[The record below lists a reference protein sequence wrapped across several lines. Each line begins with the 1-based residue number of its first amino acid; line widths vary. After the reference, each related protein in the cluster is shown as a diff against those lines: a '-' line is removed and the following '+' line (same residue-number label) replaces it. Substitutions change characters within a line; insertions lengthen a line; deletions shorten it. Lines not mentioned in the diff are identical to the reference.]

1 MKSIAEMKRI
11 DFLKGAVASLGCG
24 ALGCTFGFPQSDDLC
39 NNPKP
44 NLVFGVISDTHL
56 RTLKSRP
63 PPRPWWPDTFLRTA
77 LGYFRAANVDAVVHC
92 GDMANYGEVEAMQMH
107 ANVWNEIFPN
117 SRAPD
122 GHVVEKLF
130 VTGNHDA
137 EGENAN
143 KHVRELYSDPA
154 IRAREGL
161 SADMAGNW
169 ERIWGE
175 PYEDVWHKV
184 VKGYDF
190 FGAHWKVD
198 RMRMMKLVKKTLL
211 GKAADAQGIPQPQA
225 VREADAL
232 AGVRV
237 PPKPF
242 FLLTHSR
249 LLPPERNAISA
260 YKDRALAF
268 FGHNHESSTNWN
280 TIFYEPNTFPRIQ
293 VPPCISPDWDLK
305 FRGEANVTKFP
316 LLGKEK
322 AGRCRQGFLVEVY
335 DDKIV
340 IKRREFAEGGSLG
353 PDWILPLW
361 ECKVESVKCKV
372 ERMTSSGG
380 ARLSRPHPF
389 EKEELKKII
398 GCPQFK
404 AGAKLALTGLTG
416 LTGLSGALPQT
427 PNPNN
432 LVNPVKNFSEA
443 SSLCV
448 RIPLADGNPDS
459 RVYAYEVEVVGRA
472 APCPPQRSRGDRPT
486 KLVKATYAAG
496 CNMGIGHETDGG
508 VTTLLISADELPPGD
523 ELTVAV
529 RPLSSLG
536 TSGSPLVAKVRR
548 NSAV

>member
-1 MKSIAEMKRI
+1 MKRI
-11 DFLKGAVASLGCG
+11 DFLKGAFASLGCG
-24 ALGCTFGFPQSDDLC
+24 ALGCAFGLPDPDDLC
-39 NNPKP
+39 KSRKP
-44 NLVFGVISDTHL
+44 NLVLGVIADTHL

-63 PPRPWWPDTFLRTA
+63 PPKPWWPDTFLRTA
-77 LGYFRAANVDAVVHC
+77 LGYFRAENVDAVVHC

-107 ANVWNEIFPN
+107 ADVWNEIFPD

-154 IRAREGL
+154 IRAKEVL

-175 PYEDVWHKV
+175 PYEEAWHKV

-198 RMRMMKLVKKTLL
+198 RMRMMKLVKKTLS
-211 GKAADAQGIPQPQA
+211 GKADA
-225 VREADAL
+225 
-232 AGVRV
+232 AGFA
-237 PPKPF
+237 KPF
-242 FLLTHSR
+242 FMLTHSR
-249 LLPPERNAISA
+249 LLPPERNAIAA

-280 TIFYEPNTFPRIQ
+280 TIYYEPNTFPRIQ

-305 FRGEANVTKFP
+305 FRGEANVTQFP

-353 PDWILPLW
+353 PDWILPLA

-372 ERMTSSGG
+372 EGAASS
-380 ARLSRPHPF
+380 RLSRPHPF

-427 PNPNN
+427 PNPDN
-432 LVNPVKNFSEA
+432 LVNPVKNISA
-443 SSLCV
+443 SPRLRV
-448 RIPLADGNPDS
+448 KIPHANGNPDS
-459 RVYAYEVEVVGRA
+459 RVYAYEVSVVG
-472 APCPPQRSRGDRPT
+472 DDENK

-508 VTTLLISADELPPGD
+508 VTTLQISADELPPGD
-523 ELTVAV
+523 ELTVTV

-536 TSGSPLVAKVRR
+536 TAGTSIVAKVRR

>member
-11 DFLKGAVASLGCG
+11 DFLKGAFASLGCG
-24 ALGCTFGFPQSDDLC
+24 ALDCAFGLPQSENLC
-39 NNPKP
+39 KNRKP

-63 PPRPWWPDTFLRTA
+63 PPMPWWPDTFLRTA

-117 SRAPD
+117 NRAPD

-137 EGENAN
+137 EGENGN
-143 KHVRELYSDPA
+143 KRVRKLYSDPA
-154 IRAREGL
+154 IRTKEVL

-175 PYEDVWHKV
+175 PYEEAWHKV

-198 RMRMMKLVKKTLL
+198 RMRMMKLVKKTLS
-211 GKAADAQGIPQPQA
+211 GKAADAQ
-225 VREADAL
+225 E
-232 AGVRV
+232 RV

-249 LLPPERNAISA
+249 LMPPERNAISA

-280 TIFYEPNTFPRIQ
+280 TIYYAPNTFPRIQ

-305 FRGEANVTKFP
+305 FRSEANVTQFP

-353 PDWILPLW
+353 PDWILPIG

-372 ERMTSSGG
+372 EETASSGVS
-380 ARLSRPHPF
+380 RLSRPHPF
-389 EKEELKKII
+389 EKEELKKAI

-404 AGAKLALTGLTG
+404 DGAKLALTGLTG
-416 LTGLSGALPQT
+416 MIGLSGALPQT
-427 PNPNN
+427 PNPDN
-432 LVNPVKNFSEA
+432 LVNPVKNISA
-443 SSLCV
+443 SPCLCV
-448 RIPLADGNPDS
+448 RIPHANGNPDS
-459 RVYAYEVEVVGRA
+459 RVYAYEVEVVGWA
-472 APCPPQRSRGDRPT
+472 APCPPRRSRGDRPT

-536 TSGSPLVAKVRR
+536 TSGSPLVAKVRS
-548 NSAV
+548 NLTII